1 VSSVV
6 YNDFQGYCVHAQLFM
21 KIVGGNA
28 VMFHSLQLLL
38 VDLFA
43 CLEECIDCRW
53 NCAFT

>member
-1 VSSVV
+1 MSSVV